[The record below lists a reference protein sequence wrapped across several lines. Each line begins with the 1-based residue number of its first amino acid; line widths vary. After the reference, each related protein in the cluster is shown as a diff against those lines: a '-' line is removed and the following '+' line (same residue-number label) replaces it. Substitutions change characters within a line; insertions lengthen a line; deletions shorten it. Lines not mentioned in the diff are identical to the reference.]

1 LTTLQWRTPHL
12 TTEDK
17 YERELFAGS
26 AHANTLY
33 STLSRH
39 ALRPTP
45 YAAQDLNSQIQE
57 QIAATPR
64 ALRVLDLGTLIID
77 TLGQFNHRCPSA
89 IPTLLDSRTDLIAL
103 GGNGLDSSK
112 IFVQTHFISQGSR
125 WMRKRTFA
133 GRCAVQESLTT
144 NLYDII
150 RALLSFQS
158 RQDTLHHTDML
169 QALADSIEDIT
180 QTDEV
185 MVYSL
190 SILPNLNMGQT
201 SSPLDGVI
209 LKILRSKWDRNSLT
223 LKVWARGHSQR
234 IIMHSAGASFNP
246 VETARLIQL
255 TAEVMR
261 YYAQSSLHDTADRA
275 SFLQTGST

>member
-1 LTTLQWRTPHL
+1 M
-12 TTEDK
+12 E
-17 YERELFAGS
+17 
-26 AHANTLY
+26 
-33 STLSRH
+33 
-39 ALRPTP
+39 
-45 YAAQDLNSQIQE
+45 
-57 QIAATPR
+57 
-64 ALRVLDLGTLIID
+64 
-77 TLGQFNHRCPSA
+77 
-89 IPTLLDSRTDLIAL
+89 
-103 GGNGLDSSK
+103 
-112 IFVQTHFISQGSR
+112 
-125 WMRKRTFA
+125 KRTFA

>member
-1 LTTLQWRTPHL
+1 
-12 TTEDK
+12 
-17 YERELFAGS
+17 
-26 AHANTLY
+26 
-33 STLSRH
+33 
-39 ALRPTP
+39 
-45 YAAQDLNSQIQE
+45 
-57 QIAATPR
+57 
-64 ALRVLDLGTLIID
+64 
-77 TLGQFNHRCPSA
+77 
-89 IPTLLDSRTDLIAL
+89 
-103 GGNGLDSSK
+103 
-112 IFVQTHFISQGSR
+112 
-125 WMRKRTFA
+125 MRKRTFA